1 MNIFKKEA
9 AEKPQVETR
18 KREQILIRKV
28 IESHES
34 ITRKDIADWKKARI
48 QATGTVEPRQT
59 MLQGLYE
66 EIMLDALITSQL
78 GLRIDKSQ
86 AIDFSLKREDKDD
99 NEATKMLR
107 DSGLFDT
114 LVEFI
119 VESKF
124 YGSSLIEFSYDRSG
138 IQADLIPRKHV
149 SPKTGRFYPDI
160 YSGTYIKYRQEPDFG
175 KWIIEFYPR
184 KGDLGILNK
193 AVPYVLMKKFALSCW
208 SELCEI
214 FGIPPRVLK
223 TDTTDPEMI
232 NRAERMMKEIGSA
245 AYFIIDT
252 EEQFEFAKSSDTNGD
267 VYKNLISTCDQ
278 QISLLVLAAVLGQD
292 TVNGNRSKEESSSKL
307 LDSVVKADSRY
318 IEACFNNIV
327 LPALVAIGFLPEGL
341 RLEIAKE
348 VDVDKL
354 WKMVYEGSQYY
365 EFDTKWIKDT
375 FGIEVIGT
383 KTMFPDAPTPQTKGQ
398 ENKGQRDI
406 SDFFL

>member
-1 MNIFKKEA
+1 MNIFRKKA
-9 AEKPQVETR
+9 ADKPQVETR
-18 KREQILIRKV
+18 KREQILIRKI

-34 ITRKDIADWKKARI
+34 ITRKDIADWKRARI
-48 QATGTVEPRQT
+48 QATGTIEPRQT

-99 NEATKMLR
+99 NDATKKLR

-114 LVEFI
+114 LVELI

-124 YGSSLIEFSYDRSG
+124 YGSSLVEFSYDMTG

-160 YSGTYIKYRQEPDFG
+160 YSGTYINYRQEPDFG

-318 IEACFNNIV
+318 IEACFNKIV
-327 LPALVAIGFLPEGL
+327 LPALIGIGFLPEGL
-341 RLEIAKE
+341 RLEVAKE

-375 FGIEVIGT
+375 FGIEVVGT
-383 KTMFPDAPTPQTKGQ
+383 KTMFPDAPTPQTKRQ
-398 ENKGQRDI
+398 ENKEQRDI